1 VSWYLSMGTT
11 ERPQS
16 LGNMPPVRV
25 PEQPGNL
32 ARSRSQ
38 GTPFEAASLLVPR
51 VSAPIFEK
59 TVIEPRQPRFL
70 PQPRYY
76 RFQWKDLVEELFSFY
91 PLHLRN
97 ISVDLFRQ
105 VPLLPRR
112 FAARPL
118 AASLILH
125 LAAIP
130 LLPLLLVV
138 IPRKQVVDD
147 ASQFNRNSVVY
158 YRVTKFGPLP
168 RIPGLSRF
176 GLGSSPGVGNA
187 LQQESAKGATRT
199 LSALFVV
206 SRPHIP
212 DNNYQTILQ
221 PHTPSDFKIKNDLKL
236 PNLVL
241 PQLPPPKPQMH
252 YVSNDARPI
261 QPKQLETR
269 SNAPKVPE
277 TDSAQLLKG
286 LAILPA
292 EQPRLAVPLGS
303 SSKPV
308 VPSKEKGSDV
318 GIAPT
323 FANVRS
329 DSLGVSGIA
338 VSREQ
343 LAAPVGIARAPTL
356 PATGGK
362 GADLDSSPIFETNA
376 GNGQGLVVLS
386 TDPAPPAEVVAL
398 PQGNRNGSFA
408 VATAAWGPGSPTVIS
423 GSATQGGVGGTG
435 PGANGS
441 AEVGSGTFGGGGS
454 STNASGFVS
463 LRGNAEGAMLAD
475 PGPAAAAQMVYA
487 LPLTALIRHNMLVV
501 SAGPTGGGGSNV
513 YGELP
518 CAKIY
523 TVFLPTGGKQWSLQ
537 FCQKTNEISASGNRT
552 RTTVV
557 HAESPLLP
565 PEARESYDFKRI
577 PVPPEKA
584 HKSIILRGAISE
596 DGNVEWV
603 EVHQGLSPSLDAA
616 ARLAFSQWK
625 FKPAMQSGKPIRV
638 EVLVAIPGE
647 QLKPGTAH

>member
-1 VSWYLSMGTT
+1 MGTT
-11 ERPQS
+11 ERPQN
-16 LGNMPPVRV
+16 LGNMPPVRF
-25 PEQPGNL
+25 PEQPGHL
-32 ARSRSQ
+32 ARSRCQ
-38 GTPFEAASLLVPR
+38 GAPFEAANLLVPR
-51 VSAPIFEK
+51 VPAPIFEK

-112 FAARPL
+112 FAARPI

-138 IPRKQVVDD
+138 IPKKQVVDD

-158 YRVTKFGPLP
+158 YRVAKFGPLP
-168 RIPGLSRF
+168 KIPARSPF
-176 GLGSSPGVGNA
+176 GPGSSPGVGNP
-187 LQQESAKGATRT
+187 LQQESTKGATRT

-241 PQLPPPKPQMH
+241 PQLPPPKPRMH
-252 YVSNDARPI
+252 YISNDVRPM

-269 SNAPKVPE
+269 TNSPKLPD

-286 LAILPA
+286 LAILP
-292 EQPRLAVPLGS
+292 EEHPRLAVPLGS
-303 SSKPV
+303 SSAPI

-323 FANVRS
+323 FVNVPS
-329 DSLGVSGIA
+329 YSQGLSGIA
-338 VSREQ
+338 VSRER

-356 PATGGK
+356 PAASGK

-398 PQGNRNGSFA
+398 PQGNRNGSFT
-408 VATAAWGPGSPTVIS
+408 VATAAWGPGAPRVIS

-435 PGANGS
+435 PDGS
-441 AEVGSGTFGGGGS
+441 AGDGRGTFGGGGS

-463 LRGNAEGAMLAD
+463 LPGNAEGAMLSD
-475 PGPAAAAQMVYA
+475 PGPAAAAQMVYP
-487 LPLTALIRHNMLVV
+487 LPITALIRHNMLVV

-565 PEARESYDFKRI
+565 PEARESYDFKRF
-577 PVPPEKA
+577 PLPPEKA

-596 DGNVEWV
+596 DGKVEWV

-638 EVLVAIPGE
+638 EVLVAIPGD
-647 QLKPGTAH
+647 QLKPGLTH